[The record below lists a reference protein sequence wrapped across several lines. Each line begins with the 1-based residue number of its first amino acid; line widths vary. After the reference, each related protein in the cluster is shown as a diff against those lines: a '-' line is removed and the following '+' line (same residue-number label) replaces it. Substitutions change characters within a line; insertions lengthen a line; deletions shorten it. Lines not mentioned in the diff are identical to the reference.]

1 MAGGFEW
8 RDATRH
14 DRPLLQGFSCTPDPG
29 RTATDRPLPYQRPWE
44 RDVEAWIR
52 VQTPPAGPGEAL
64 RIETDDVSVQA
75 VAALVLADERQA
87 IAIVKI
93 QAIAVSLTVR
103 GGDGTI
109 ADAAMTEALSQAT
122 RLSAAAGYRRTI
134 VVAWVDERNLES
146 QRLLGRS
153 GFARFRRISE
163 ELFEWALV
171 VVVGDETAV
180 ATRT

>member
-1 MAGGFEW
+1 M
-8 RDATRH
+8 
-14 DRPLLQGFSCTPDPG
+14 
-29 RTATDRPLPYQRPWE
+29 
-44 RDVEAWIR
+44 
-52 VQTPPAGPGEAL
+52 
-64 RIETDDVSVQA
+64 SVQA

-122 RLSAAAGYRRTI
+122 RLSAAAGYGRTI